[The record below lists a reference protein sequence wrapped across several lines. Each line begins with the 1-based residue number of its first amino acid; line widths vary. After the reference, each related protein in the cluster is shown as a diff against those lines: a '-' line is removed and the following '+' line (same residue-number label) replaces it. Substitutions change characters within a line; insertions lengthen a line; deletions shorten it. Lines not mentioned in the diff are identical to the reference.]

1 MFQSFCECL
10 VPALYTW
17 PMQKYFLCF
26 FILPTNSQVGSY
38 QLSPTPRVSR
48 PAHAAASRITQL
60 GKTVA
65 VPRHQAL
72 GKLLGLGTSQLRFLS
87 LQGEQA
93 PSQGPKTN
101 HRRCRNFPKAILKK
115 NNTGI
120 DKKTEVSDDET

>member
-1 MFQSFCECL
+1 MS
-10 VPALYTW
+10 
-17 PMQKYFLCF
+17 
-26 FILPTNSQVGSY
+26 
-38 QLSPTPRVSR
+38 